1 MATLTQ
7 ARTRP
12 VVAPTRTQDRHHR
25 GALRWVVL
33 AGCVVV
39 ALLML
44 APFGLMVMN
53 AFKSPADYSTHG
65 PLTLPSSL
73 YFSGLAKFWSY
84 VDFPVKL
91 WNSIWSSAA
100 VAVLGTLLSLLTA
113 FAIGVGKV
121 KGRVWLVA
129 VFLLA
134 NMLPQEVLLYPL
146 YTMAQKVGLN
156 NSPWSIVVIFTVI
169 QAAFGT
175 YLLASVLGTFPKALL
190 EAAQLD
196 GANSWRVLW
205 RVVFPIVRPT
215 LSVLMI
221 FFFIWTWNEFFIPLV
236 MLTTPASQTVPIALA
251 SLQGDRMLD
260 VPTLNAGALVSL
272 VPTLMFFLFFQRTL
286 TRGVTAGAVK

>member
-73 YFSGLAKFWSY
+73 YFSGLAKFWNY

-100 VAVLGTLLSLLTA
+100 VAVLALAASIALWQLHPTPEHTVASKPSHPSPQPAIPRTSLLA
-113 FAIGVGKV
+113 
-121 KGRVWLVA
+121 
-129 VFLLA
+129 
-134 NMLPQEVLLYPL
+134 Y
-146 YTMAQKVGLN
+146 
-156 NSPWSIVVIFTVI
+156 
-169 QAAFGT
+169 QAA
-175 YLLASVLGTFPKALL
+175 ASKGEDALL
-190 EAAQLD
+190 AQLD
-196 GANSWRVLW
+196 RDARDL
-205 RVVFPIVRPT
+205 
-215 LSVLMI
+215 L
-221 FFFIWTWNEFFIPLV
+221 
-236 MLTTPASQTVPIALA
+236 PASPAIFKT
-251 SLQGDRMLD
+251 SLQ
-260 VPTLNAGALVSL
+260 
-272 VPTLMFFLFFQRTL
+272 
-286 TRGVTAGAVK
+286 